1 MRRVFG
7 SHPSSR
13 LSLRLLVGVF
23 LVVAM
28 CAIAVVEQAAAQS
41 PARDRSL
48 VVWRYAADEDL
59 AEIPK
64 RLTARLTQAGEAPQ
78 QATALP
84 ASLDGYRSIWWAD
97 ALEGPTA
104 SEVDALA
111 AYVRAGGG
119 LYLSGEWDAF
129 DGSFNALNGANTTL
143 LRALLT
149 DKDVTAGGVGD
160 VTDPYSFV
168 EDAVISV
175 ARVPNAL
182 TVFNPARAGGISGVN
197 ARNVFLRTNATT
209 VGAAWDGQDMTAGR
223 GRVVLVMD
231 VNWLQDEYGDP
242 ADADKI
248 VQNIANFLGDGP
260 PPPPATPAPEST
272 PAPVDP
278 GEQAPQSPG
287 VTPDV
292 PGILPLADLRPTGTI
307 KTRTTA
313 RGRTIAVSLQRV
325 AEGTKVTMKWR
336 ARKPLS
342 KACRLAAAKASKTVK
357 VRKSRVSTKAPRC
370 VGTFSLTASAGKT
383 QLAFAYIKVKAR

>member
-7 SHPSSR
+7 PHPSFR

-28 CAIAVVEQAAAQS
+28 CATAVVEQAAAQS

-59 AEIPK
+59 AEVPK
-64 RLTARLTQAGEAPQ
+64 RLTARLTKAGEAPE
-78 QATALP
+78 QAAALP

-97 ALEGPTA
+97 ALEAPTA
-104 SEVDALA
+104 TEVDALA
-111 AYVRAGGG
+111 AYVRGGGG
-119 LYLSGEWDAF
+119 LYLTGEWDAF
-129 DGSFNALNGANTTL
+129 DGTFDALNGANTTL
-143 LRALLT
+143 LGALLT
-149 DKDVTAGGVGD
+149 DKDVTAGGVAD
-160 VTDPYSFV
+160 VTDPYAFV

-182 TVFNPARAGGISGVN
+182 SIFSPARPGGISGVN
-197 ARNVFLRTNATT
+197 ARNVFLQTKATT
-209 VGAAWDGQDMTAGR
+209 VGAAWDEDDMAAGR

-242 ADADKI
+242 VDADKM
-248 VQNIANFLGDGP
+248 VQNIANFIGGGP
-260 PPPPATPAPEST
+260 PPPPATPGPGAT

-278 GEQAPQSPG
+278 GQGPQSPG
-287 VTPDV
+287 VTPGV
-292 PGILPLADLRPTGTI
+292 PTILPLADLRPAGTI

-313 RGRTIAVSLQRV
+313 RGRTLAVTLQRV
-325 AEGTKVTMKWR
+325 AEGTKVTTKWR

-342 KACRLAAAKASKTVK
+342 KACRLAATKASQTVK

-370 VGTFSLTASAGKT
+370 VGTFSLTVSAGKT